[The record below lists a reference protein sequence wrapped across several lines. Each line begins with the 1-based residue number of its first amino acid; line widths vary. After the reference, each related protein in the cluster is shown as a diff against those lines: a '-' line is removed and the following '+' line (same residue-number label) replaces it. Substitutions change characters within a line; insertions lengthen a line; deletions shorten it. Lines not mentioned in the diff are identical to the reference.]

1 MGGSLGPVLANIT
14 HLTEFERII
23 IDPLISSV
31 IIKFYCRYVDDT
43 LLLLI
48 KHDDIDMLLHR
59 IVDKLDVIK
68 TTHLESQTDCLD
80 PYTR

>member
-1 MGGSLGPVLANIT
+1 MQKRYRVHVA
-14 HLTEFERII
+14 II
-23 IDPLISSV
+23 NPLISSV
-31 IIKFYCRYVDDT
+31 IIQFYCRYVDDT